1 MSNTLRSRLVYEPRE
16 LRFGTSGRRGE
27 IKDLTQLEVYINLT
41 AELEFLQ
48 ALPREQGGI
57 ARGEEFY
64 FARDLRP
71 SSPHIAG
78 SAVRA
83 IGDAG
88 FQPVN
93 LGAIPTPAL
102 TYYALSRGRGSVMIT
117 GSHIPFDRNGYK
129 VNTSAGELLKEHE
142 DPVNAR
148 VRMVRER
155 VYGQPFGDSPFDE
168 TGLLKAGARE
178 LPAETDAGRVNYIS
192 RYTSFFGPELAGMR
206 LLVYQHSAVGRDILV
221 EILRQLGADVITA
234 GRSETFV
241 PIDTENIDSAQLA
254 AIQRL
259 MDESGERVDAVV
271 SMDGDSDRPLIL
283 DASAGKV
290 RFFAGDLVGM
300 IVAEY
305 LGADAVVVPISCND
319 AIDRGSLARVLE
331 PKTRIGSPYVIA
343 GMNAAR
349 GKGRRAVCGW
359 EANGGFLTGSDI
371 ERNGR
376 TLTALPTRDA
386 ILPILAVL
394 FATREKGL
402 SLASLFDRL
411 PKRFSKAALLKNFPR
426 ARALEIIERFASA
439 ADLQPFFRTRI
450 RAIDRTDGL
459 RITFEN
465 GEVAHLRPSGNADEF
480 RFYAV
485 ADTQQRADE
494 MAAIGVG
501 EPDGILRS
509 MEHAVP
515 LS

>member
-1 MSNTLRSRLVYEPRE
+1 MTATLRSRLAYEPRE
-16 LRFGTSGRRGE
+16 LKFGTSGRRGE
-27 IKDLTQLEVYINLT
+27 IIDLTPLEIYINVT

-48 ALPREQGGI
+48 SLPREQGGI

-64 FARDLRP
+64 FASDLRP
-71 SSPHIAG
+71 SSPQIARA
-78 SAVRA
+78 AVQA
-83 IGDAG
+83 IIDSG

-93 LGAIPTPAL
+93 LGTIPTPAL
-102 TYYALSRGRGSVMIT
+102 TYYALSHKRGSVMIT

-129 VNTSAGELLKEHE
+129 VNTSVGELLKEHE
-142 DPVNAR
+142 EPVNAR
-148 VRMVRER
+148 VSEVRER
-155 VYGQPFGDSPFDE
+155 LYCQPFEDSLFDE
-168 TGLLKAGARE
+168 SGRLKTSRE
-178 LPAETDAGRVNYIS
+178 PPPETDAGRQAYIE
-192 RYTSFFGPELAGMR
+192 RYTSFFDPALAGIR
-206 LLVYQHSAVGRDILV
+206 LLVYQHSAVGRDMLV
-221 EILRQLGADVITA
+221 EVLQRLGAEVSAA
-234 GRSETFV
+234 GRSDTFV

-259 MDESGERVDAVV
+259 VDESGSCFDSVI

-283 DASAGKV
+283 DASTGKV
-290 RFFAGDLVGM
+290 RFFGGDLVGM
-300 IVAEY
+300 IVADY

-319 AIDRGSLARVLE
+319 AIDRGTLARVLE

-349 GKGRRAVCGW
+349 NKGRRTICGW

-386 ILPILAVL
+386 MLPILAVL
-394 FATREKGL
+394 FAAREKHL
-402 SLASLFDRL
+402 SLAGLFDQL
-411 PKRFSKAALLKNFPR
+411 PKRYSKAALLKNFPR
-426 ARALEIIERFASA
+426 ARALEIIERFAA
-439 ADLQPFFRTRI
+439 VADLQPFFAAQI
-450 RAIDRTDGL
+450 RNIDRTDGL
-459 RITFEN
+459 RITFAN

-494 MAAIGVG
+494 IAAIGVA
-501 EPDGILRS
+501 EPGGILRS
-509 MEHAVP
+509 MEHSP